1 MKNISYSF
9 LTVLFVL
16 FANIS
21 DSFSQQ
27 INPKIT
33 EVYGDKTQELVL
45 NDSDRLL
52 FLTDLLDNRITILES
67 PRSSEE
73 KYHKLSESAIVN
85 KYNQTLIRDTT
96 FNIEN
101 FNPLKYDLIFS
112 SKKTEVY
119 RIDNTD
125 FIIVIQPQ
133 TIK

>member
-33 EVYGDKTQELVL
+33 EIYGDKTQELVL